1 MSYYPKSLERL
12 ISELA
17 KLPGIGEKSA
27 QRLAF
32 HLINQP
38 KQDLE
43 DLSDSLL
50 GVKDSIHFCPNCFT
64 ITDQERCEI
73 CSDPK
78 RDQSIVCVIED
89 IRDLYALERTHEY
102 NGLYHVL
109 HGAISPLEG
118 VGPGDIKAK
127 ELIERL
133 KDLPIE
139 EVIMATNPSPEGEA
153 TAMYLKNLIAPAGI
167 KVTRLAKGVPI
178 GADMEFVDEITLTKA
193 LEGRTEF

>member
-64 ITDQERCEI
+64 ITDQEMCEI